1 MGVPKIFNH
10 RPTDWWLV
18 QPILKVVPQLIPM
31 IPLLLL
37 AYSKTCTKKKFWGP
51 QSQRKARFGDP
62 KWQQFLQSSSLVKN
76 SSKCFWASSDLR
88 LKAFSNDPCNAS
100 GVSAKLVE
108 AGGELPKQWLPGYPL
123 LIKHRAEKSSGYPV
137 TSGIFQTYSIWS
149 PLNTDDFLNTRFFS
163 TGCQDCQVACPSV
176 DTHLRIWNHPALRKK
191 IEPIQHQDI
200 GLCVSNCWVG
210 SGHRVDLWLFAQK
223 MSKTYHRKNSENMS
237 WRCSYQKSWPRSF

>member
-1 MGVPKIFNH
+1 MEPDPLEKKWQSFGCTKNFQSRAHWLMVGSTHLKSGTPTHPNDTAVAFGVFQTMH
-10 RPTDWWLV
+10 
-18 QPILKVVPQLIPM
+18 
-31 IPLLLL
+31 
-37 AYSKTCTKKKFWGP
+37 KKKFWGP

-137 TSGIFQTYSIWS
+137 TSGIFQTYSISDHHW
-149 PLNTDDFLNTRFFS
+149 
-163 TGCQDCQVACPSV
+163 
-176 DTHLRIWNHPALRKK
+176 
-191 IEPIQHQDI
+191 IQMI
-200 GLCVSNCWVG
+200 
-210 SGHRVDLWLFAQK
+210 F
-223 MSKTYHRKNSENMS
+223 
-237 WRCSYQKSWPRSF
+237 